1 MTLVG
6 KFRIRDTSRG
16 VPQSAAQT
24 EAKALRQK
32 LLGGSLTLLAGSGLV
47 GVANLIYNVVTARML
62 GPSGFAHVTAVYT
75 LLMLASA
82 ITLSFQAV
90 CAKYVASHEEFEQK
104 ATIFSSLHFKS
115 WIASV
120 TLGLLLFL
128 FNRVLAKYLN
138 LPDPVLISLLALGTA
153 FYIPLGVR
161 RGYIQGIHAFTSLSV
176 NFMVEGLVRL
186 LGAYF
191 LIKFGLG
198 VNGAVLSSVIAVVA
212 AYFLASPHPRLTR
225 LPKSKI
231 PIAPGEGVQ
240 ATVFFAGQGA
250 INNFDIVLMNHF
262 FIPEQAGIY
271 AAVSLVGR
279 LINMFV
285 WSVVNTMFPV
295 SAAARASDREARPV
309 LFMSLG
315 MVSLLLTIL
324 ILGLWAMP
332 SFLWRTLFGGHF
344 ESANSGGL
352 ATLLI
357 LYAVATGIYS
367 LSSVLI
373 SYEMSRKIAN
383 TSWLQLAFSGALVL
397 GIWVFHH
404 SLGQVIYERLF
415 LMVLLFVVVA
425 LPLLRREITPAVSLE
440 IHSPLAVMQPLSEHA
455 VIAEFLRSEFHHPE
469 FEEYREEFERL
480 VQQPNLTSDREN
492 ALRRALL
499 FLRRGAM
506 WRELPDD
513 TRWFEV
519 RLAADDLTRVR
530 FFPRAQWRRV
540 AEGSFFVTDVVT
552 CLRQKWEEF
561 PDDEF
566 FRKLRRILNPVQE
579 GQVSQTVLLIG
590 VDSSSSLTILDGNHR
605 MAAAMLAQPPA
616 ALDSFRFIC
625 GLSPRMT
632 HCCWYRTNVNTL
644 SRYLTNLVRH
654 IFYDPETDLGR
665 FLETGS

>member
-6 KFRIRDTSRG
+6 KLRIRDTSHST
-16 VPQSAAQT
+16 PPTTAQAQ
-24 EAKALRQK
+24 AKALRQK
-32 LLGGSLTLLAGSGLV
+32 LLEGSLTLLAGSGLV
-47 GVANLIYNVVTARML
+47 GVANLVYNVVTARML

-90 CAKYVASHEEFEQK
+90 CAKYVASHESPEDK
-104 ATIFSSLHFKS
+104 AAIFSSLHLRS
-115 WIASV
+115 WIASIG
-120 TLGLLLFL
+120 LGLLLFL
-128 FNRVLAKYLN
+128 FNRVITKYLN
-138 LPDPVLISLLALGTA
+138 LPDQNLISLLALGTA

-161 RGYIQGIHAFTSLSV
+161 RGYIQGVHAFPSLAV

-186 LGAYF
+186 GGAYF
-191 LIKFGLG
+191 LIKYGLG
-198 VNGAVLSSVIAVVA
+198 VTGAVLSSVIAVVA
-212 AYFLASPHPRLTR
+212 SYFLASPHPRLR
-225 LPKSKI
+225 SLPKVKV
-231 PIAPGEGVQ
+231 PIASGEGVQ
-240 ATVFFAGQGA
+240 AIVFFAGQGA

-295 SAAARASDREARPV
+295 SAAARSTDREARPV

-315 MVSLLLTIL
+315 MVSLLLMVL
-324 ILGLWAMP
+324 ILGLWAIP
-332 SFLWRTLFGGHF
+332 SFLWRTLFGSHF
-344 ESANSGGL
+344 EVANSGSL

-357 LYAVATGIYS
+357 LYAIATGIYS

-383 TSWLQLAFSGALVL
+383 TSWVQLAFSGALIL
-397 GIWVFHH
+397 GIWALHTT
-404 SLGQVIYERLF
+404 LAQVIYERLF
-415 LMVLLFVVVA
+415 LMAVLFVVVA
-425 LPLLRREITPAVSLE
+425 LPLLRREITPAEDLV
-440 IHSPLAVMQPLSEHA
+440 IHPSFAVVQPLSEQA

-469 FEEYREEFERL
+469 FEEYRREFERL
-480 VQQPNLTSDREN
+480 VQEPDLDSDREN
-492 ALRRALL
+492 AVRRALL

-513 TRWFEV
+513 TQWFEV
-519 RLAADDLTRVR
+519 KLASEDLARIR

-540 AEGSFFVTDVVT
+540 AEGSFYVTDVVG
-552 CLRQKWEEF
+552 CLRQKWQES

-566 FRKLRRILNPVQE
+566 LCKLRRISNPVQE
-579 GQVSQTVLLIG
+579 GQVSRTVLLIG
-590 VDSSSSLTILDGNHR
+590 VDAHSPLTILDGNHR

-616 ALDSFRFIC
+616 ALENFRFIC
-625 GLSPRMT
+625 GLSPAMT
-632 HCCWYRTNVNTL
+632 RCCWYRTNVNTI

-654 IFYDPETDLGR
+654 VFYDPETDLGR